1 MPATCSFCHQFLIC
15 SFLALPLQ
23 LLPLQLLV
31 WFPPSSQPLL
41 LALAELPQGGRREL
55 AWKCGLE
62 LAWGFSLFILTEKK
76 HLSWGAVL
84 AIKLLYCSSRGPDDG
99 SPALSGI
106 SEAPVSPA
114 PGNQVC
120 SSSLWV
126 ALHPCTQKQHTHES
140 SMHTH
145 AHTHSQNINTV
156 IEIQIYSKK

>member
-55 AWKCGLE
+55 AWKYGLE

-84 AIKLLYCSSRGPDDG
+84 AVKLLYCSSRGPDDG
-99 SPALSGI
+99 SQHCQASQTLLYLQLQGIRCALLASGWLCI
-106 SEAPVSPA
+106 HVHRNNTRMRAA
-114 PGNQVC
+114 GI
-120 SSSLWV
+120 
-126 ALHPCTQKQHTHES
+126 HMHRHTVK
-140 SMHTH
+140 
-145 AHTHSQNINTV
+145 I
-156 IEIQIYSKK
+156 

>member
-15 SFLALPLQ
+15 SFLALLLQ

-41 LALAELPQGGRREL
+41 LAFAELPQGRRREL

-84 AIKLLYCSSRGPDDG
+84 AVKLLYCSSRGPEDG
-99 SPALSGI
+99 SQRCQASQKCLYLQLQGIRCALLASGWLCI
-106 SEAPVSPA
+106 HVHR
-114 PGNQVC
+114 
-120 SSSLWV
+120 SSTRMR
-126 ALHPCTQKQHTHES
+126 AACIH
-140 SMHTH
+140 MHTH
-145 AHTHSQNINTV
+145 TV
-156 IEIQIYSKK
+156 KI